1 MIDVLAR
8 GHAGVVILRDR
19 RPDGTYVLLE
29 CHEFE
34 PTGGGGVVVRPDPE
48 EEFPMIAAK
57 RRAKDTARLA
67 DAEPFSLEVDISA
80 MPPGR
85 LRFSNRE
92 FIEQALAESEESQEK
107 TQITPDNAARWGY
120 LENPTPA

>member
-1 MIDVLAR
+1 MLTVLAR
-8 GHAGVVILRDR
+8 GRAGIVILRDS

-34 PTGGGGVVVRPDPE
+34 PTGGGGVMVTPDPE
-48 EEFPMIAAK
+48 EFPMVAA
-57 RRAKDTARLA
+57 RRRESDVAQLA
-67 DAEPFSLEVDISA
+67 QAESFSLEVDVSE
-80 MPPGR
+80 MPRGQ

-92 FIEQALAESEESQEK
+92 FIEQALAEAEESRRK
-107 TQITPDNAARWGY
+107 TQITPENAAQWGY